1 MAYAD
6 SISPILRATLEL
18 LRDAGRPLRPEEV
31 RKEVERRVTIPP
43 ELRGPN
49 AHGQERWW
57 AQLGFRTG
65 EAASIGWMTKRDGWA
80 ITEAGIRALDD
91 FKGIELYRESVRR
104 YRARR
109 PPQGHVYR
117 DPRWNVVMRALER
130 LEPGH

>member
-1 MAYAD
+1 M
-6 SISPILRATLEL
+6 
-18 LRDAGRPLRPEEV
+18 
-31 RKEVERRVTIPP
+31 TIPP